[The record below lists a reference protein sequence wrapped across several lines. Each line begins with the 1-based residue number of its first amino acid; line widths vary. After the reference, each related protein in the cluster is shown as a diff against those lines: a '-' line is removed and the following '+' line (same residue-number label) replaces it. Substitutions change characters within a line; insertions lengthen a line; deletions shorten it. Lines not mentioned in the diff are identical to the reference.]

1 MNLLSLDV
9 DDAAEHRNPDG
20 QKISGSH
27 WHIYT
32 EEYNRAL
39 AFPAENIESENFVE
53 NSLLYFKKINLIH
66 PPQVNDQSSMIL
78 E

>member
-1 MNLLSLDV
+1 MNLLSLDI
-9 DDAAEHRNPDG
+9 DDVAEHRNPDG

-39 AFPAENIESENFVE
+39 AFPAENIDSANFVE
-53 NSLLYFKKINLIH
+53 NSLLYFRKINLIH
-66 PPQVNDQSSMIL
+66 PPQVHEQSSMNL